1 MKDEEP
7 EASGNEPG
15 DGCVR
20 YAPPGKPTR
29 QRDKSKIQQ
38 PSVTAAPTQSPS
50 PATYNEAIVVTEDV
64 TIPGVIAQIEA
75 AIDAPGILAAA
86 PPILRQA
93 LQLIHYSD
101 KPIGDVARTLGMSR
115 FQLYREMEAFA
126 SDFRA
131 AA

>member
-1 MKDEEP
+1 M
-7 EASGNEPG
+7 
-15 DGCVR
+15 
-20 YAPPGKPTR
+20 
-29 QRDKSKIQQ
+29 
-38 PSVTAAPTQSPS
+38 
-50 PATYNEAIVVTEDV
+50 

-101 KPIGDVARTLGMSR
+101 KPIGDVARTLWMSR